1 MGTLSQPSRT
11 DTHNSSKSF
20 YIQGV
25 NMKLTSMLMM
35 LMGIMMMMM
44 TVMDGVAAGECKD
57 KLDQKRCSFLKK
69 MFNICGQS
77 RNVCDKTC
85 GKCPLPSKTG
95 GCKDVW
101 DQKRCSFLKITTNIC
116 RRSRNEMNKGPCDLT
131 CGFTDC

>member
-57 KLDQKRCSFLKK
+57 KLAEKSCYSLKMMSLCSNSK
-69 MFNICGQS
+69 
-77 RNVCDKTC
+77 VCDKTC
-85 GKCPLPSKTG
+85 GKCSLPSKTG

-116 RRSRNEMNKGPCDLT
+116 RRSRNEMNKGPCDL
-131 CGFTDC
+131 